1 MNQFK
6 FVNRILGIGFAIILI
21 GVYQI
26 EAGSKSP
33 SDKIISTNKLASST
47 PSGSVDTL
55 KAHRLYVDGDFDQ
68 AIEILETGL
77 KTKKILSHQDSVFI
91 FKHLGVMYAAN
102 NDTREKGKYYMHQ
115 LLMVE
120 PTARIM
126 DMYASDMIYMIF
138 KNIQE
143 EFETSRVRY
152 DRAESHVVGNGQTP
166 SGPEP
171 LGTTKTPPKESGS
184 GSSNSTLLWLGGT
197 GIVVAAVGVAA
208 YFALSD
214 SPPPAGKTH
223 NIQ

>member
-138 KNIQE
+138 KNIQDEVE
-143 EFETSRVRY
+143 ETTGRLT
-152 DRAESHVVGNGQTP
+152 RAQSHVNGNAQTRP
-166 SGPEP
+166 SENKPADKP
-171 LGTTKTPPKESGS
+171 VAKEAK
-184 GSSNSTLLWLGGT
+184 SSDHTLLWVGVGT
-197 GIVVAAVGVAA
+197 VAVGAGVAA
-208 YFALSD
+208 YFLLAS
-214 SPPPAGKTH
+214 SPASTQDTH
-223 NIQ
+223 GLP